1 MIIIPDVH
9 GRPFWIQAARDLGG
23 KEHFVFLGDY
33 LDPYGYEGIT
43 PEMAFDIFQ
52 EVLDFKEAWPDKVTL
67 LLGNHDLHYLDS
79 RLEGGRYDSVRGMFI
94 RELILDHA
102 DWFRM
107 AFETEAGGKKF
118 LLTHAGVLRGWC
130 LYNRDVLGTEAP
142 DEIAPRLNEM
152 WADETLRRSLL
163 GILAQVPYSRW
174 GRHRYGSPVW
184 NDVEDMNDNCEELPG
199 VYQIFGHSQQEF
211 RPVICDHF
219 ACLDVRAPF
228 RLTGEGEIVKL
239 ENTDGDL

>member
-67 LLGNHDLHYLDS
+67 LLGNHDLHYLDD

-118 LLTHAGVLRGWC
+118 LLTHAGV
-130 LYNRDVLGTEAP
+130 
-142 DEIAPRLNEM
+142 
-152 WADETLRRSLL
+152 
-163 GILAQVPYSRW
+163 
-174 GRHRYGSPVW
+174 
-184 NDVEDMNDNCEELPG
+184 
-199 VYQIFGHSQQEF
+199 YQIFGHSQQEF

-228 RLTGEGEIVKL
+228 RLTAEGEIVKL